1 MSTLTQIEKAL
12 LNEFESLAS
21 AFEDLARRQSQLSER
36 FLAETEALRDR
47 QNRLETHLLQV
58 SEALNRQNASTTAL
72 IEQAQKLTGRWH

>member
-12 LNEFESLAS
+12 LNEFESLAN
-21 AFEDLARRQSQLSER
+21 AFEDLARQQSQLSER
-36 FLAETEALRDR
+36 FLAEMERLTLR

-58 SEALNRQNASTTAL
+58 SEALNRQNASTTVL

>member
-1 MSTLTQIEKAL
+1 MSSLTQIEKAL

-36 FLAETEALRDR
+36 FLAEMQALRDR

-58 SEALNRQNASTTAL
+58 SEALNSSSASTKAL